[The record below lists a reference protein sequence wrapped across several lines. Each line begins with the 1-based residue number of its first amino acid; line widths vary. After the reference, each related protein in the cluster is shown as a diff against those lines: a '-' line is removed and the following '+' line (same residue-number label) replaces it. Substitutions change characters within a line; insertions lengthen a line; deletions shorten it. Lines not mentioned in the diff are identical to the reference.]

1 MKPLA
6 TEPSYKSTMSRI
18 ENKVMASVLLIHTA
32 RRALSFTAFKAYV
45 AGVSLGTIAYLV
57 SLPNVLRNLSHVGVD
72 GFATFFSAANRPTYN
87 TLTPSPLAGEGWGEE
102 VLNFS
107 TSIGVG

>member
-1 MKPLA
+1 
-6 TEPSYKSTMSRI
+6 MSRI

-72 GFATFFSAANRPTYN
+72 GFATFFSAAVVQTEI
-87 TLTPSPLAGEGWGEE
+87 TVQLALALALVFG
-102 VLNFS
+102 VLFTRDLVRDS
-107 TSIGVG
+107 SRSLLA